1 MINLRFYFDEYKRQL
16 AEIRIFIQSVELQK
30 DVISEIEFYEKQGEK
45 KLNLSLQYSK
55 IIKQVVE
62 TPIQY
67 NAVII
72 SIYGCFEQ
80 YMLDMMTEAGLK
92 EELPNQMSEMIRI
105 NQNKYI
111 DAQSI
116 RMPQNRKRVRQ
127 QSVTEIETLTEE
139 DLYNLKKVYEKE
151 AKNPYSKKITKQYI
165 KTLIGNRHELSSAE
179 VPLETKE
186 DLLMILSAAAYAEE
200 NGFKIEIEEGY
211 FEAGKMVLRSFRIL
225 EV

>member
-80 YMLDMMTEAGLK
+80 YMFGSAGSLDCNATDGKFVIPTAAYREEGLSYHYSAPTDYVEIKNAKAVKAIFDELNLPSVTGKVWTRNGVTYNLEKMMSDIHRQEPSVVAQIIKASIISWCREAG
-92 EELPNQMSEMIRI
+92 R
-105 NQNKYI
+105 
-111 DAQSI
+111 
-116 RMPQNRKRVRQ
+116 
-127 QSVTEIETLTEE
+127 
-139 DLYNLKKVYEKE
+139 
-151 AKNPYSKKITKQYI
+151 
-165 KTLIGNRHELSSAE
+165 
-179 VPLETKE
+179 
-186 DLLMILSAAAYAEE
+186 
-200 NGFKIEIEEGY
+200 
-211 FEAGKMVLRSFRIL
+211 
-225 EV
+225 